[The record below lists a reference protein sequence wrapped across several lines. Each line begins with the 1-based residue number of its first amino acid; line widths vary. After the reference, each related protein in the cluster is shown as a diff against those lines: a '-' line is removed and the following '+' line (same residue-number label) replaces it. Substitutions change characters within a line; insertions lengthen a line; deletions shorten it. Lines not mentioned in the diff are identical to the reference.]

1 MSNNGNSI
9 SLEDIQKIAAS
20 PAGQKLIQTL
30 QQTKSTELQQAAE
43 KAAAG
48 DFLSAKQA
56 LATLLQDP
64 QVKNFLDQLGR

>member
-1 MSNNGNSI
+1 MSNNDNPI

-30 QQTKSTELQQAAE
+30 KQTKSTELQQAAE

-56 LATLLQDP
+56 LSTLLQDP
-64 QVKNFLDQLGR
+64 QIKRFLEQLGR

>member
-9 SLEDIQKIAAS
+9 SFEDIQKIAAS

-64 QVKNFLDQLGR
+64 QVKNFFDQLGR